1 MKWIILSRPRG
12 WASILAYE
20 YDSRS
25 EAQAFYN
32 SASELS
38 DAEVRM
44 FEATLVLEKKPN
56 GQQES

>member
-1 MKWIILSRPRG
+1 VKWIILSQPRG
-12 WASILAYE
+12 GLSVLAYE

-38 DAEVRM
+38 DGEVRM
-44 FEATLVLEKKPN
+44 FEAILVLERKPN
-56 GQQES
+56 GQQKS